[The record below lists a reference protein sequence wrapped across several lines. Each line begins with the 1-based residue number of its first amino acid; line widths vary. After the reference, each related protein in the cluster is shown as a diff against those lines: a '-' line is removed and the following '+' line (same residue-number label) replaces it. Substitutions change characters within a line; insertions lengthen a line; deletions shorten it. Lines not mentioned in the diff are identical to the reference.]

1 MTLKDKILQM
11 TEQYSITKDNPTVFR
26 ALMALSATVEDM
38 EAKVSEL
45 EEIVKDADIDQIT
58 QLINAMQEQVD
69 QAAASAAEALE
80 AAKAA
85 DDKASGFAD
94 DIAAVQESI
103 QTMGTQI
110 ASVQESLEG
119 KQDKMTF
126 DSTPTAGSQ
135 NPVTSGGIYQALQ
148 DVETTPGPKGDPGP
162 QGPQGEQGPPGPQGD
177 PGPRGEQGPQGP
189 EGPQGP
195 KGDPGDGAA
204 LDDTVTEASQNAVKS
219 AGIYAAIEAAKA
231 GLQASID
238 ALSQIQNTQGENIA
252 TLASEQ
258 SHIME
263 DIQTVKTQISGI
275 QSSLGG
281 KQAALYETAGDEQHP
296 VINPLISD
304 YTELTGEAA
313 PEYGRLASAF
323 AIFNALKNLPN
334 SGGGGD
340 APAFTV
346 TRVSGTRTIT
356 TATGGKVL
364 AFPKAIGTDW
374 FPLLFTFKI
383 SSNKGGD
390 PIIVGAAPYEVL
402 NGKVG
407 IVEQDGRDCPYT
419 VKFTNDN
426 VAPARDPSDGSRY
439 YGLAVPSDID
449 NVAVYIAA
457 GDTLAFTLS
466 DDYTTIT
473 PTSMIYVST
482 S

>member
-38 EAKVSEL
+38 EAKVAEL
-45 EEIVKDADIDQIT
+45 EEIVKDADIDQI
-58 QLINAMQEQVD
+58 QALIESMQGQVD

-110 ASVQESLEG
+110 ASVQESLAE

-162 QGPQGEQGPPGPQGD
+162 QGEQGPPGERGPQGDPGPQGEKGDTGAQGPPGPQG
-177 PGPRGEQGPQGP
+177 E
-189 EGPQGP
+189 
-195 KGDPGDGAA
+195 PGDGAV
-204 LDDTVTEASQNAVKS
+204 LDDTVTATSQNGVKS
-219 AGIYAAIEAAKA
+219 SGIYQAIEAAKA

-238 ALSQIQNTQGENIA
+238 ALSRIQTTQGENIA

-263 DIQTVKTQISGI
+263 NIETIETQISGI

-296 VINPLISD
+296 VTNPLISD
-304 YTELTGEAA
+304 YTKLTGEAA
-313 PEYGRLASAF
+313 PEYGRLASAV

-334 SGGGGD
+334 SGGG
-340 APAFTV
+340 ASEFTL
-346 TRVSGTRTIT
+346 TRVSGSKIIT
-356 TATGGKVL
+356 TATGGKAL
-364 AFPKAIGTDW
+364 AFPKSIGTDW
-374 FPLLFTFKI
+374 FPLLFIFTI
-383 SSNKGGD
+383 PSNTGGD
-390 PIIVGAAPYEVL
+390 PIMVCAAPYEIL
-402 NGKVG
+402 NGQVG
-407 IVEQDGRDCPYT
+407 MVEQDGKDCPYT

-426 VAPARDPSDGSRY
+426 VSPFRDPTDGSRY
-439 YGLAVPSDID
+439 YGLAVTSDLD

-457 GDTLAFTLS
+457 GDTLDFALS